1 MWTVQMTANM
11 YDMSIFDRKE
21 SLQMTRASIRGPAGA
36 LDRTPHAFNRSRV
49 VCGAITSVR
58 MCILPHRSYAYKP
71 RAELA
76 TGIREEQMSAS
87 SLDDM
92 TSSELSF
99 FCASFLCAISSCGSS
114 FCGCS

>member
-11 YDMSIFDRKE
+11 FDMSMFDRKE
-21 SLQMTRASIRGPAGA
+21 ALQMTRASIRGPAGA
-36 LDRTPHAFNRSRV
+36 LDRKPHAFNRLRL

-76 TGIREEQMSAS
+76 ALLGRR
-87 SLDDM
+87 SLGTVGCEPADLQCNSDVQLPYR
-92 TSSELSF
+92 LSNR
-99 FCASFLCAISSCGSS
+99 
-114 FCGCS
+114 